1 MSLVEINWSPTSR
14 QLRQFGALC
23 IFALPLI
30 GWLWGGSPSCLA
42 VLLGV
47 GSMIA
52 AMAWRKPQLIRPLFV
67 GLMVIAAPIGMVM
80 GELSMLSI
88 YFCIFL
94 PIGLVFRMLRR
105 DPLQRKIDRT
115 TDSYWQLKTEPKDV
129 ASYYRRF

>member
-1 MSLVEINWSPTSR
+1 
-14 QLRQFGALC
+14 
-23 IFALPLI
+23 
-30 GWLWGGSPSCLA
+30 
-42 VLLGV
+42 
-47 GSMIA
+47 MIA